1 MYLYIIIY
9 LNECSYVQLMFIYTV
24 TESLEYDFEK
34 MLDEAKECF
43 KTHSDLQGLIAC
55 FQEVLKMGIGSEKSL
70 ESIFKM
76 LKENAFIDVLEISIL
91 RNATKMLGYSDALKV
106 LNDYQVQ
113 ADNFLASM
121 SLEEYIVSV
130 KCKGR
135 KQLAAKESEID
146 RIKFSLHLD
155 STWHAKSLERL
166 KKLLYELYEEA
177 SQLPFKLSLTQ
188 GTMVACVLVHK
199 SLVHDL
205 FQKTDNSRYQLEMSG
220 VVQVLIDD
228 SCKFSLKEVTH
239 NIIHAYVQ
247 TKL

>member
-1 MYLYIIIY
+1 
-9 LNECSYVQLMFIYTV
+9 MFIYTV
-24 TESLEYDFEK
+24 TESLEDDFEK
-34 MLDEAKECF
+34 MLDETKECF
-43 KTHSDLQGLIAC
+43 KTHNNLQGLVAC
-55 FQEVLKMGIGSEKSL
+55 FQEVLKMDIGSEKSL
-70 ESIFKM
+70 ESIFKI

-106 LNDYQVQ
+106 LNDYQVKV
-113 ADNFLASM
+113 DKFLASM
-121 SLEEYIVSV
+121 SLEEYVTIVSV

-155 STWHAKSLERL
+155 GTWHAKSLERL